1 VLLMN
6 SEEGKM
12 KIVMKIINWILANG
26 ATLLGC
32 LQAIVKAIKELLTGV
47 VNLLSLF
54 MKKEAAEN
62 AVKVVRD
69 IMNKIDELIE
79 KIKEKL
85 L

>member
-1 VLLMN
+1 
-6 SEEGKM
+6 
-12 KIVMKIINWILANG
+12 MKIIKWLLANG